1 MFVFKW
7 ENRHLKFSDRKML
20 CLEWTQHVSDLSG
33 GSLIHVFPLREKV
46 VRCWED
52 FPDGT
57 SGKEPVCQCR
67 RYKRRRFDPWVG
79 KIPGEGRG
87 NPFQF
92 SCPKNPMDRGD
103 WRAIVHRITHSR
115 TQLKQLSTHTQGAQ
129 NGGRVCSLSASE
141 GQIRVKRI
149 RQLGVRGQCSR
160 SLRWSSVKSVYP
172 YCESALTSLVLPFR
186 LLFLCHFEGTG
197 SLRF

>member
-1 MFVFKW
+1 MWVISQEELWFMSS
-7 ENRHLKFSDRKML
+7 H
-20 CLEWTQHVSDLSG
+20 
-33 GSLIHVFPLREKV
+33 
-46 VRCWED
+46 
-52 FPDGT
+52 
-57 SGKEPVCQCR
+57 SGKKWLGAGRTFQTALVVKNLSANAEDIKDAGSIPGLGR
-67 RYKRRRFDPWVG
+67 S
-79 KIPGEGRG
+79 PGEGRG

-92 SCPKNPMDRGD
+92 SCLKNPMDRGD
-103 WRAIVHRITHSR
+103 WRAIVHRVTHSR
-115 TQLKQLSTHTQGAQ
+115 TQLKQLSTHAQGAQ
-129 NGGRVCSLSASE
+129 NGGRVCSLSAFE